1 MAEDSQYQNILVAVD
16 GSKVTTK
23 VLDAGIKV
31 ALRNNA
37 HLDILTITQVDQLTD
52 GYSNAVLSDDQTYSM
67 VHTTRGRMD
76 DLKQRALDAGL
87 TDVNIHIRF
96 GNPKRVIA
104 REFPADHHTDLI
116 VIGASG
122 LSGVERFMI
131 GSVTN
136 YVDRTARCDV
146 LVVRTGESSAKK

>member
-1 MAEDSQYQNILVAVD
+1 MAEISEYKNVLVAID
-16 GSKVTTK
+16 GSKVTPK
-23 VLDAGIKV
+23 VLEAGIQA
-31 ALRNNA
+31 ALSNHA

-52 GYSNAVLSDDQTYSM
+52 GYSNAVLSDEDTYDAVKS
-67 VHTTRGRMD
+67 TRERMD
-76 DLKQRALDAGL
+76 DLKQKAFDEGL

-104 REFPADHHTDLI
+104 REFPADHDTDLI

-122 LSGVERFMI
+122 VSGVEHFMV

-136 YVDRTARCDV
+136 YVSRTALCDV
-146 LVVRTGESSAKK
+146 IVVRTGGND

>member
-1 MAEDSQYQNILVAVD
+1 MAEISEYKNILVAID
-16 GSKVTTK
+16 GSKATPK
-23 VLDAGIKV
+23 VLEAGIQA
-31 ALRNNA
+31 ALSNHA

-52 GYSNAVLSDDQTYSM
+52 GYSNAVLSDEDTYDAVKS
-67 VHTTRGRMD
+67 TRERMD
-76 DLKQRALDAGL
+76 DLKQKAVDEGL

-104 REFPADHHTDLI
+104 REFPADHDTNLI

-122 LSGVERFMI
+122 ISGVEHFMV

-136 YVDRTARCDV
+136 YVSRTALCDV
-146 LVVRTGESSAKK
+146 IVVRTGDND